1 MGLVGFCIA
10 PMFAQA
16 SVDYIPTTT
25 FGMRPLTWLKVLSDH
40 GGTIS
45 FGPTFGY
52 DLCVRRAA
60 NGLKESPDLSRW
72 RVAGVGGE
80 MVRADVL
87 ERFAERFGP
96 LGFDRRAFV
105 PSFGLAEATLAV
117 TFTPLGE
124 GVRVDRVDRTMYEL
138 TRRAVPVASDDDQ
151 DARKTRSFAYCG
163 RPMPEYR
170 IEIRDDNGRVL
181 PERVIGRVLVT
192 GPSLMDGYFANDEM
206 TRQVLVGGGWLDTGD
221 MGYLTDG
228 YLVITGRRKDLI
240 ICKGRNIWPQD
251 LEWVVETMPDVRTGS
266 VAAFSVADGD
276 DGERVVV
283 VVESYTKQVEERA
296 QLVRDIG
303 AAINRT
309 AGVSCEVVPVPAR
322 TLPYTSSGKL
332 SRAAV
337 KALYQQG
344 LSWPDD
350 PGEAPVVA
358 QQQRPRVAAAAA
370 GG

>member
-1 MGLVGFCIA
+1 
-10 PMFAQA
+10 
-16 SVDYIPTTT
+16 
-25 FGMRPLTWLKVLSDH
+25 
-40 GGTIS
+40 
-45 FGPTFGY
+45 
-52 DLCVRRAA
+52 
-60 NGLKESPDLSRW
+60 
-72 RVAGVGGE
+72 
-80 MVRADVL
+80 
-87 ERFAERFGP
+87 
-96 LGFDRRAFV
+96 
-105 PSFGLAEATLAV
+105 
-117 TFTPLGE
+117 
-124 GVRVDRVDRTMYEL
+124 
-138 TRRAVPVASDDDQ
+138 
-151 DARKTRSFAYCG
+151 
-163 RPMPEYR
+163 
-170 IEIRDDNGRVL
+170 
-181 PERVIGRVLVT
+181 
-192 GPSLMDGYFANDEM
+192 
-206 TRQVLVGGGWLDTGD
+206 VLVGGGWLDTGD